1 VVGPEGVVALG
12 RGEAPAWRPDGRFI
26 AFMVTEDDGY
36 RVTGS
41 DLHVA
46 TPDGAVRF
54 VLATTPDVH
63 ELYPAWTPDGRALL
77 YDDARTQR
85 VMRLPLAEAR

>member
-1 VVGPEGVVALG
+1 
-12 RGEAPAWRPDGRFI
+12 
-26 AFMVTEDDGY
+26 MVTEDDGY